1 VERWFVTAT
10 LFGARI
16 PARVP
21 ERAFGVLAAA
31 GLARIGQMRHV
42 PSDDLIAMLDAPVP
56 GTTTGCRGVRK
67 AEADSVAFITCV
79 RHGIPIQH
87 TFSSPQTWAGTGRHP
102 KLARMKGLPSP

>member
-1 VERWFVTAT
+1 VERWFVTVT

-56 GTTTGCRGVRK
+56 GTTAGCRGVRK
-67 AEADSVAFITCV
+67 AEADSAAFITCV

-102 KLARMKGLPSP
+102 KLARVKGLPSP